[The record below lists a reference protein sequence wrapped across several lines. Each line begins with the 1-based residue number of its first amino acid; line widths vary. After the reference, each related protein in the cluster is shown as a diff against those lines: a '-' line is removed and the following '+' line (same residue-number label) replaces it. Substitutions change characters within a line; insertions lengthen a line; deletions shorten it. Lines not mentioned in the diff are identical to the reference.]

1 MKSCKKGYYYCNT
14 EQKCKPIPDGYTVK
28 DDGFLVKEDRQI
40 KKIVKQL
47 RKSVKSHAKQADTL
61 EKKISESKKDHEPEM
76 IRNQLKTAGRASK
89 RIEKH
94 SRKKDNFKAWVQSKI
109 TKASDYLD
117 TAADYLDSKEV
128 DEAAN
133 PAQQAAI
140 AIDMK
145 KKGKKPKN
153 MTEEGLRAWFGK
165 SSGTTKSGRKV
176 KGWVQVGGK
185 YDGKPCARQPGQK
198 TTPKCVSS
206 AKRRS
211 MSDKERDSAARRKRA
226 ADPNQPQ
233 KSGAAAPTM
242 VSTDPKKKMKESY
255 GGKGVSRQAR
265 LQSTHPPTA
274 QAAVKNI
281 PSETDR
287 GSGNKAKRRAGLPV
301 EKKSPTYKAY
311 VMNKEEFTT
320 LPLRLEIPKS
330 SLDFKQGLMFRESLD
345 TDSGMLFV
353 FDNIAQQS
361 FHMTET
367 RIPLDIAFIRED
379 GIIESIKQLEPNNP
393 VPVHSEGAIELAIE
407 VNRGWFAENNVEVG
421 DQLDVEYIIPN
432 QREKYRSETN
442 TIYDIINEVKD
453 KKGKGS
459 GTKDACYH
467 KVKSRYSVWPSAY
480 ASGALVK
487 CRKVGA
493 ANWGNK
499 SEAYEVTNAD
509 KKGNTPAYQGLM
521 SGKKNKLT
529 GKPLYKAAPH
539 MKEGVVE
546 IQNSD
551 GQTIAGVVD
560 IVGPANMKPVT
571 NENGIWQG
579 TEQISEMIGMKDYLL
594 QRNKAYDKKMDS
606 LLYNKKSDKKKP
618 DNLTKEEVKRDEYGD
633 MVSGPK
639 ISKKQKAKNLA
650 SNTPD
655 EQHTTTTS
663 EAMNPAQQAAIA
675 ISKKQRIMDL
685 MVAKKKKKSMKEEN
699 LDEKCWKGY
708 EKKGMKTM
716 FGKRYP
722 NCVKKKV
729 GESVSD
735 WRSEIGYE
743 GKDEVKKLS
752 EDDMKGMSVK
762 SGHKRP
768 TKSGAGMTKKGVEA
782 YRRRNPGSKL
792 QTAVTT
798 KPSKLKK
805 GSKAANRRK
814 SYCARSAGQMKK
826 FPKAAK
832 DPNSR
837 LRQARRRWNC

>member
-1 MKSCKKGYYYCNT
+1 MMKSCKKGYYYCNT

-28 DDGFLVKEDRQI
+28 DDGFLVKEDKQI
-40 KKIVKQL
+40 LKIVKQL

-61 EKKISESKKDHEPEM
+61 EKK
-76 IRNQLKTAGRASK
+76 
-89 RIEKH
+89 
-94 SRKKDNFKAWVQSKI
+94 
-109 TKASDYLD
+109 
-117 TAADYLDSKEV
+117 V

-206 AKRRS
+206 SKRRS

-265 LQSTHPPTA
+265 LQSIHPPTA

-330 SLDFKQGLMFRESLD
+330 TLDFKQGLMFRESLD

-379 GIIESIKQLEPNNP
+379 GVIESIKQLEPNNP
-393 VPVHSEGAIELAIE
+393 VPVYSEGAIETAIE

-421 DQLDVEYIIPN
+421 DQLEIEYVIPN
-432 QREKYRSETN
+432 QREKYRSETG
-442 TIYDIINEVKD
+442 TIFDIINEVKD

-509 KKGNTPAYQGLM
+509 KKGNTPAYQGFKA
-521 SGKKNKLT
+521 GKKNKLT

-539 MKEGVVE
+539 MKENAVE

-560 IVGPANMKPVT
+560 IVGPANMKPITSEDGV
-571 NENGIWQG
+571 WKG
-579 TEQISEMIGMKDYLL
+579 TEQITEM
-594 QRNKAYDKKMDS
+594 
-606 LLYNKKSDKKKP
+606 
-618 DNLTKEEVKRDEYGD
+618 KRDEYGD
-633 MVSGPK
+633 PVGGPK

-655 EQHTTTTS
+655 EQHTTSTS
-663 EAMNPAQQAAIA
+663 EGMAYGITRGSGKPSGQMAAFGKQEKKPNPYGKRAKLKMIIKSIA
-675 ISKKQRIMDL
+675 EKERSKAG
-685 MVAKKKKKSMKEEN
+685 VTKEEAEN
-699 LDEKCWKGY
+699 IDEKCWKGY

-729 GESVSD
+729 GESVSN
-735 WRSEIGYE
+735 WRDEIGYE

-768 TKSGAGMTKKGVEA
+768 TKSGAGMTQKGVEA

-792 QTAVTT
+792 KTAVTT
-798 KPSKLKK
+798 EPSKLKK
-805 GSKAANRRK
+805 GSKASNRRK

>member
-14 EQKCKPIPDGYTVK
+14 DKKCKPIPEGSVLR
-28 DDGFLVKEDRQI
+28 DDGFLMKETLDEKDKPFVKKLV
-40 KKIVKQL
+40 KKL
-47 RKSVKSHAKQADTL
+47 RGGSKTHAKQADDL
-61 EKKISESKKDHEPEM
+61 EKAMKEEKHGDHEPEM

-89 RIEKH
+89 RIVKH

-128 DEAAN
+128 KEAAN

-206 AKRRS
+206 SKRRS

-242 VSTDPKKKMKESY
+242 VSTDPKRKM
-255 GGKGVSRQAR
+255 
-265 LQSTHPPTA
+265 
-274 QAAVKNI
+274 
-281 PSETDR
+281 
-287 GSGNKAKRRAGLPV
+287 
-301 EKKSPTYKAY
+301 
-311 VMNKEEFTT
+311 KEEFTT

-330 SLDFKQGLMFRESLD
+330 ALDFKQGLMFRESLD

-367 RIPLDIAFIRED
+367 KIPLDIAFIRED
-379 GIIESIKQLEPNNP
+379 GVIESIKELEPNNP
-393 VPVHSEGAIELAIE
+393 IPIYSEGAIELAIE

-421 DQLDVEYIIPN
+421 DILDVEYIIPN
-432 QREKYRSETN
+432 QREKYRSETG

-493 ANWGNK
+493 ANWGN
-499 SEAYEVTNAD
+499 S
-509 KKGNTPAYQGLM
+509 
-521 SGKKNKLT
+521 
-529 GKPLYKAAPH
+529 
-539 MKEGVVE
+539 
-546 IQNSD
+546 
-551 GQTIAGVVD
+551 
-560 IVGPANMKPVT
+560 
-571 NENGIWQG
+571 
-579 TEQISEMIGMKDYLL
+579 
-594 QRNKAYDKKMDS
+594 R
-606 LLYNKKSDKKKP
+606 
-618 DNLTKEEVKRDEYGD
+618 KEEVEYEVNEGVMAIPMVAGGIGKALGAGAAALGAAGTMMQIRKRGKD
-633 MVSGPK
+633 SPFK
-639 ISKKQKAKNLA
+639 LKKG
-650 SNTPD
+650 TR
-655 EQHTTTTS
+655 
-663 EAMNPAQQAAIA
+663 AQQELDPTPEQ
-675 ISKKQRIMDL
+675 KKANQEQEKMN
-685 MVAKKKKKSMKEEN
+685 KKLSDHYDWRST
-699 LDEKCWKGY
+699 LDEKCWAGY

-722 NCVKKKV
+722 NCVKK
-729 GESVSD
+729 S
-735 WRSEIGYE
+735 
-743 GKDEVKKLS
+743 KK
-752 EDDMKGMSVK
+752 
-762 SGHKRP
+762 
-768 TKSGAGMTKKGVEA
+768 KK
-782 YRRRNPGSKL
+782 
-792 QTAVTT
+792 
-798 KPSKLKK
+798 
-805 GSKAANRRK
+805 
-814 SYCARSAGQMKK
+814 
-826 FPKAAK
+826 
-832 DPNSR
+832 
-837 LRQARRRWNC
+837 

>member
-28 DDGFLVKEDRQI
+28 DDGFLVKEDKQI
-40 KKIVKQL
+40 LKIVKQL

-61 EKKISESKKDHEPEM
+61 EKKVE
-76 IRNQLKTAGRASK
+76 
-89 RIEKH
+89 
-94 SRKKDNFKAWVQSKI
+94 
-109 TKASDYLD
+109 
-117 TAADYLDSKEV
+117 
-128 DEAAN
+128 EAAN

-242 VSTDPKKKMKESY
+242 VSTDPKRKM
-255 GGKGVSRQAR
+255 
-265 LQSTHPPTA
+265 
-274 QAAVKNI
+274 
-281 PSETDR
+281 
-287 GSGNKAKRRAGLPV
+287 
-301 EKKSPTYKAY
+301 
-311 VMNKEEFTT
+311 KEEFTT

-330 SLDFKQGLMFRESLD
+330 TLDFKQGLMFRESLD

-353 FDNIAQQS
+353 FDNIAKQS

-379 GIIESIKQLEPNNP
+379 GVIESIKQLEPNNP
-393 VPVHSEGAIELAIE
+393 LPVYSEGDIELAIE

-442 TIYDIINEVKD
+442 TIYDIISEVKD

-499 SEAYEVTNAD
+499 SEAYEINVAD
-509 KKGNTPAYQGLM
+509 AKANTPAYQGYM
-521 SGKKNKLT
+521 SGKKNKVT
-529 GKPLYKAAPH
+529 GKPLYKAADH
-539 MKEGVVE
+539 MKEEE
-546 IQNSD
+546 IHPDDNVLSPEELERVAELSRQWDAKMEEGYGMMKGYSKGGEVKAPRMQKGAMAYD
-551 GQTIAGVVD
+551 G
-560 IVGPANMKPVT
+560 P
-571 NENGIWQG
+571 
-579 TEQISEMIGMKDYLL
+579 
-594 QRNKAYDKKMDS
+594 NKAASEAKDRILAK
-606 LLYNKKSDKKKP
+606 
-618 DNLTKEEVKRDEYGD
+618 T
-633 MVSGPK
+633 
-639 ISKKQKAKNLA
+639 KAKR
-650 SNTPD
+650 
-655 EQHTTTTS
+655 
-663 EAMNPAQQAAIA
+663 EAM
-675 ISKKQRIMDL
+675 KK
-685 MVAKKKKKSMKEEN
+685 
-699 LDEKCWKGY
+699 
-708 EKKGMKTM
+708 
-716 FGKRYP
+716 
-722 NCVKKKV
+722 
-729 GESVSD
+729 
-735 WRSEIGYE
+735 
-743 GKDEVKKLS
+743 
-752 EDDMKGMSVK
+752 
-762 SGHKRP
+762 
-768 TKSGAGMTKKGVEA
+768 
-782 YRRRNPGSKL
+782 
-792 QTAVTT
+792 
-798 KPSKLKK
+798 
-805 GSKAANRRK
+805 
-814 SYCARSAGQMKK
+814 
-826 FPKAAK
+826 
-832 DPNSR
+832 
-837 LRQARRRWNC
+837 

>member
-28 DDGFLVKEDRQI
+28 DDGFLVKEDKQI
-40 KKIVKQL
+40 LKIVKQL

-61 EKKISESKKDHEPEM
+61 EKK
-76 IRNQLKTAGRASK
+76 
-89 RIEKH
+89 
-94 SRKKDNFKAWVQSKI
+94 
-109 TKASDYLD
+109 
-117 TAADYLDSKEV
+117 V

-206 AKRRS
+206 SKRRS
-211 MSDKERDSAARRKRA
+211 MSEKERDSAARRKRA

-242 VSTDPKKKMKESY
+242 VSTDPKRKM
-255 GGKGVSRQAR
+255 
-265 LQSTHPPTA
+265 
-274 QAAVKNI
+274 
-281 PSETDR
+281 
-287 GSGNKAKRRAGLPV
+287 
-301 EKKSPTYKAY
+301 
-311 VMNKEEFTT
+311 KEEFTT

-330 SLDFKQGLMFRESLD
+330 ALDFKQGLMFRESLD

-367 RIPLDIAFIRED
+367 KIPLDIAFIRED
-379 GIIESIKQLEPNNP
+379 GVIESIKQLEPNNS
-393 VPVHSEGAIELAIE
+393 VPVYSEGAIELAIE

-421 DQLDVEYIIPN
+421 DILDVEYIIPN
-432 QREKYRSETN
+432 QREKYRSETG

-509 KKGNTPAYQGLM
+509 KKGNTPAYQGLK
-521 SGKKNKLT
+521 SGKKNAIT

-546 IQNSD
+546 IENSD

-560 IVGPANMKPVT
+560 IVGPANMKPIT
-571 NENGIWQG
+571 NENGVWQG
-579 TEQISEMIGMKDYLL
+579 TEQVSEM
-594 QRNKAYDKKMDS
+594 
-606 LLYNKKSDKKKP
+606 
-618 DNLTKEEVKRDEYGD
+618 KRDEYGD
-633 MVSGPK
+633 PVGGPK
-639 ISKKQKAKNLA
+639 ISKKQKSKNLA
-650 SNTPD
+650 TNTPD
-655 EQHTTTTS
+655 EQHTTSTS
-663 EAMNPAQQAAIA
+663 EGMAYGITRGSGKPSGQMAAFGKQEKKPNPYGKRAKLKMIIKSIA
-675 ISKKQRIMDL
+675 EKERSKAG
-685 MVAKKKKKSMKEEN
+685 VTKEEVVGEAKMEKGYISN
-699 LDEKCWKGY
+699 VSKAEVRNQRRFGMKGSPEPTGTFGQGTSEKAKLAVKRGEEHKARRGVKTKGMSEETLDEKCWKGY

-729 GESVSD
+729 GESMVN
-735 WRSEIGYE
+735 WRDEIGYE

-768 TKSGAGMTKKGVEA
+768 TKSGAGMTQKGVEA

-792 QTAVTT
+792 KTAVTT

>member
-14 EQKCKPIPDGYTVK
+14 DKKCKPIPEGSVLR
-28 DDGFLVKEDRQI
+28 DDGFLMKETLDKNDKPFI
-40 KKIVKQL
+40 KKLVKKL
-47 RKSVKSHAKQADTL
+47 RGGSKTHAKQADDL
-61 EKKISESKKDHEPEM
+61 EKAM
-76 IRNQLKTAGRASK
+76 N
-89 RIEKH
+89 
-94 SRKKDNFKAWVQSKI
+94 
-109 TKASDYLD
+109 
-117 TAADYLDSKEV
+117 
-128 DEAAN
+128 
-133 PAQQAAI
+133 
-140 AIDMK
+140 
-145 KKGKKPKN
+145 
-153 MTEEGLRAWFGK
+153 EEGLRAWFGK

-198 TTPKCVSS
+198 STPKCVSS
-206 AKRRS
+206 SKRRS

-242 VSTDPKKKMKESY
+242 VSTDPKRKM
-255 GGKGVSRQAR
+255 
-265 LQSTHPPTA
+265 
-274 QAAVKNI
+274 
-281 PSETDR
+281 
-287 GSGNKAKRRAGLPV
+287 
-301 EKKSPTYKAY
+301 
-311 VMNKEEFTT
+311 KEEFTT
-320 LPLRLEIPKS
+320 LPLRLEVPKS
-330 SLDFKQGLMFRESLD
+330 AIDFKQGLMFRESLD

-353 FDNIAQQS
+353 FDNIAKQS

-379 GIIESIKQLEPNNP
+379 GVIESIKQLEPNNTTP
-393 VPVHSEGAIELAIE
+393 VFSEGAIELAIE

-421 DQLDVEYIIPN
+421 DVLDVEYIIPN
-432 QREKYRSETN
+432 EREKYQSETD
-442 TIYDIINEVKD
+442 TIYNIISEVKD

-529 GKPLYKAAPH
+529 GKPLYKAASH

-546 IQNSD
+546 IENSD

-560 IVGPANMKPVT
+560 IVGPANMKT
-571 NENGIWQG
+571 MTDENGVWKG
-579 TEQISEMIGMKDYLL
+579 TEQISEM
-594 QRNKAYDKKMDS
+594 
-606 LLYNKKSDKKKP
+606 
-618 DNLTKEEVKRDEYGD
+618 KRDEYGD
-633 MVSGPK
+633 PVGGPK
-639 ISKKQKAKNLA
+639 ISKKQKEKNLA

-722 NCVKKKV
+722 NCVKKKI
-729 GESVSD
+729 GESVSN
-735 WRSEIGYE
+735 WRDEIGYE

-768 TKSGAGMTKKGVEA
+768 TKSGAGMTQKGVEA

-792 QTAVTT
+792 KTAVTT

>member
-14 EQKCKPIPDGYTVK
+14 DKKCKPIPEGSVLR
-28 DDGFLVKEDRQI
+28 DDGFLMKETLDKNDKPFI
-40 KKIVKQL
+40 KKLVKKL
-47 RKSVKSHAKQADTL
+47 RGGSKTHAKQADDL
-61 EKKISESKKDHEPEM
+61 EKAMNEEKHGDHEPEM

-89 RIEKH
+89 RIVKH

-117 TAADYLDSKEV
+117 TAADYLDGKEK
-128 DEAAN
+128 EMN
-133 PAQQAAI
+133 
-140 AIDMK
+140 
-145 KKGKKPKN
+145 
-153 MTEEGLRAWFGK
+153 EEGLRAWFGK

-198 TTPKCVSS
+198 STPKCVSS
-206 AKRRS
+206 SKRRS

-242 VSTDPKKKMKESY
+242 VSTDPKRKMKE
-255 GGKGVSRQAR
+255 
-265 LQSTHPPTA
+265 
-274 QAAVKNI
+274 
-281 PSETDR
+281 
-287 GSGNKAKRRAGLPV
+287 
-301 EKKSPTYKAY
+301 
-311 VMNKEEFTT
+311 EFIT
-320 LPLRLEIPKS
+320 LPLRLEVPKS
-330 SLDFKQGLMFRESLD
+330 AIDFKQGLMFRESLD

-353 FDNIAQQS
+353 FDNIAKQS

-379 GIIESIKQLEPNNP
+379 GVIESIKQLEPNNTTP
-393 VPVHSEGAIELAIE
+393 VFSEGAIELAIE

-421 DQLDVEYIIPN
+421 DVLDVEYIIPN
-432 QREKYRSETN
+432 EREKYQSETD
-442 TIYDIINEVKD
+442 TIYNIISEVKD

-509 KKGNTPAYQGLM
+509 KKGNTPAYQGLI

-539 MKEGVVE
+539 MKEETAIESELLVQDWKKDDIKFTEVE
-546 IQNSD
+546 
-551 GQTIAGVVD
+551 AVD
-560 IVGPANMKPVT
+560 IIKPEPLNPSDWRSDLGEMKRDEYGDPVEGPK
-571 NENGIWQG
+571 
-579 TEQISEMIGMKDYLL
+579 ISKKLRKEEIGMKNYLL

-633 MVSGPK
+633 PVGGPK
-639 ISKKQKAKNLA
+639 ISKKQKEKNLA

-722 NCVKKKV
+722 NCVKKKI
-729 GESVSD
+729 GESVSN
-735 WRSEIGYE
+735 WRDEIGYE

-768 TKSGAGMTKKGVEA
+768 TKSGAGMTQKGVEA

-792 QTAVTT
+792 KTAVTT

>member
-14 EQKCKPIPDGYTVK
+14 DKKCKPIPEGSVLR
-28 DDGFLVKEDRQI
+28 DDGFLMKETLDKNDKPFI
-40 KKIVKQL
+40 KKLVKKL
-47 RKSVKSHAKQADTL
+47 RGGSKTHAKQADDL
-61 EKKISESKKDHEPEM
+61 EKAMNEEKHGDHEPEM

-89 RIEKH
+89 RIVKH

-117 TAADYLDSKEV
+117 TAADYLDGKEK
-128 DEAAN
+128 EMN
-133 PAQQAAI
+133 
-140 AIDMK
+140 
-145 KKGKKPKN
+145 
-153 MTEEGLRAWFGK
+153 EEGLRAWFGK

-206 AKRRS
+206 SKRRS

-242 VSTDPKKKMKESY
+242 VSTDPKRKMKE
-255 GGKGVSRQAR
+255 
-265 LQSTHPPTA
+265 
-274 QAAVKNI
+274 
-281 PSETDR
+281 
-287 GSGNKAKRRAGLPV
+287 
-301 EKKSPTYKAY
+301 
-311 VMNKEEFTT
+311 EFIT
-320 LPLRLEIPKS
+320 LPLRLEVPKS
-330 SLDFKQGLMFRESLD
+330 AIDFKQGLMFRESLD

-353 FDNIAQQS
+353 FDNIAKQS

-379 GIIESIKQLEPNNP
+379 GVIESIKQLEPNNTTP
-393 VPVHSEGAIELAIE
+393 VFSEGAIELAIE

-421 DQLDVEYIIPN
+421 DVLDVEYIIPN
-432 QREKYRSETN
+432 EREKYQSETD
-442 TIYDIINEVKD
+442 TIYNIISEVKD

-509 KKGNTPAYQGLM
+509 KKGNTPAYQGLK
-521 SGKKNKLT
+521 SGKKNVKT
-529 GKPLYKAAPH
+529 GEPLYKAASH
-539 MKEGVVE
+539 MKEETAIESELLVQDWKKDDIKFTEVE
-546 IQNSD
+546 
-551 GQTIAGVVD
+551 AVD
-560 IVGPANMKPVT
+560 IIKPEPLNPSDWRSDLGEMKRDEYGDPVEGPK
-571 NENGIWQG
+571 
-579 TEQISEMIGMKDYLL
+579 ISKKLRKEEIGMKNYLL

-618 DNLTKEEVKRDEYGD
+618 DNLTKEEIKRDEYGD
-633 MVSGPK
+633 PVGGPK

-722 NCVKKKV
+722 NCVKKKI
-729 GESVSD
+729 GESVSN
-735 WRSEIGYE
+735 WRDEIGYE

-768 TKSGAGMTKKGVEA
+768 TKSGAGMTQKGVEA

-792 QTAVTT
+792 KTAVTT